1 MHRHI
6 LAGTT
11 LAVALVAA
19 TGTFAAITKY
29 GEASGWEVAVNDAM
43 GPGCLVMKTA
53 DHLQVQIGLDATST
67 EPTSYMAV
75 FTRADVPVVEGEVI
89 PLEIEV
95 GGRTFTGV
103 AFGEQMEGFQGAW
116 VPVNNAAFVDELARE
131 ETMTVTIADL
141 PPVEVSLAGTDAA
154 FQAMRAC
161 QDAQ

>member
-6 LAGTT
+6 LAGTA
-11 LAVALVAA
+11 LAAALVAA
-19 TGTFAAITKY
+19 TGAFAAITKY
-29 GEASGWEVAVNDAM
+29 GDSGEWEVAVNDAM
-43 GPGCLVMKTA
+43 GPGCLVMKTV
-53 DHLQVQIGLDATST
+53 DHLQVQIGLDETST
-67 EPTSYMAV
+67 EPTGYMAV
-75 FTRADVPVVEGEVI
+75 FTRADVPVAEGEVI

-95 GGRTFTGV
+95 GGRTFTGE

-116 VPVNNAAFVDELARE
+116 VPMNNAAFVDELARQ

-141 PPVEVSLAGTDAA
+141 PPIEVSLAGTDAA